1 VLGRLQELAGDD
13 TECPQAVNWAGP
25 TATHAQQHGPDLP
38 DCERPGTL
46 RVCAGFKQAD
56 VQDSAYKY
64 TLKATL
70 STS

>member
-1 VLGRLQELAGDD
+1 MLNSMA
-13 TECPQAVNWAGP
+13 PISPIAK
-25 TATHAQQHGPDLP
+25 DLEP
-38 DCERPGTL
+38 SES
-46 RVCAGFKQAD
+46 AGFKQAD